1 MYPESLKKLIFVLK
15 RLPGV
20 GEKTAERYAF
30 KLLNENKEQ
39 LNEFIEA
46 LTDIQNIKHCKC
58 CGNVS
63 DDDFCE
69 ICKDKTR
76 NQEQVMVVQEPK
88 DIIALEKSE
97 AFNGKYHVLGGLIAP
112 NKGIMPEDL
121 NIDSLISRIE
131 SEGIK
136 EIIIATDPTVDG
148 ETTALYLSKLL
159 NNYDVKVSRIAN
171 GIPMGG
177 NLDYVDGL
185 TLFKAIEGRTEYKKN
200 D

>member
-39 LNEFIEA
+39 LDEFIEA
-46 LTDIQNIKHCKC
+46 LVNIQNIKHCKC

-97 AFNGKYHVLGGLIAP
+97 AFDGKYHVLGGLIAP

-121 NIDSLISRIE
+121 NIDSLISRVE
-131 SEGIK
+131 EDDIK

-177 NLDYVDGL
+177 NLDYVDGI
-185 TLFKAIEGRTEYKKN
+185 TLFKAIEGRTEYKKK
-200 D
+200 

>member
-39 LNEFIEA
+39 LDEFIEA
-46 LTDIQNIKHCKC
+46 LVNIQNIKHCKC

-97 AFNGKYHVLGGLIAP
+97 AFDGKYHVLGGLIAT

-121 NIDSLISRIE
+121 NIDSLISRVE
-131 SEGIK
+131 EDDIK

-177 NLDYVDGL
+177 NLDYVDGI